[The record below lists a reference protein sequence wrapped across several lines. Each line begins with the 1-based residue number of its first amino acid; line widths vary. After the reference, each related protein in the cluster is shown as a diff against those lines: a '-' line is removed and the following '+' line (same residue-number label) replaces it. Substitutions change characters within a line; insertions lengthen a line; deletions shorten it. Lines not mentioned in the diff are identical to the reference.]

1 MSALTDILLE
11 AVDPINALMLLV
23 IWWRLERFSGRINRI
38 EDEFIEGGVS
48 NE

>member
-23 IWWRLERFSGRINRI
+23 IWWRLERFSSRINRI
-38 EDEFIEGGVS
+38 ENEFIEGGLGD
-48 NE
+48 